1 MILKENIVIALKRK
15 CGELNLSTT
24 GLANEIKISRR
35 TIYCIFKR
43 GQRRVSPTTYRKHSD
58 WLIDQY
64 LDADIQ
70 ESKKAVMEMT
80 KNDGN

>member
-1 MILKENIVIALKRK
+1 MLLRKNIIIALKRK
-15 CGELNLSTT
+15 CGELNLSTAALGRQLNLT
-24 GLANEIKISRR
+24 RQTLDS
-35 TIYCIFKR
+35 IFKR
-43 GQRRVSPTTYRKHSD
+43 GHRKVTPATYKKLSD

-80 KNDGN
+80 KNDEN

>member
-1 MILKENIVIALKRK
+1 MLLRKNIIVALKRK
-15 CGELNLSTT
+15 CGELNM
-24 GLANEIKISRR
+24 
-35 TIYCIFKR
+35 
-43 GQRRVSPTTYRKHSD
+43 PTTELGRQLNLTRQTLDSIFNRGHRKVTPATYKKLSD

-80 KNDGN
+80 KNDEK